1 MAAVRDLYEV
11 LGVERGASDE
21 DIKKAYR
28 RLARELHPD
37 VNADGDAADRFKEVV
52 GAYEI
57 LSDPEK
63 RQRYDAFGTS
73 GGPQGAPFS
82 DIQDIFDLFFG
93 QGGFGQGGFG
103 PTARRRGP
111 RSRAQHGEDL
121 GVHLTLAF
129 REAVF
134 GTREELDIER
144 LLECDRCM
152 GNGAEPGTA
161 PVACR
166 TCGGAGQVQA
176 VRRSVFGTVMTAA
189 PCGTCRGTGQEV
201 LDPCEACF
209 GQGRR
214 TEHAT
219 VTVDIPAGVSDGM
232 ELRVTGNGH
241 AGVQGG
247 PAGDLYV
254 GLSVEPSSAFE
265 RRGQD
270 LFTVLDIS
278 MTQAT
283 LGADIRIEVLDDTEN
298 IRVEPGTESGTVVK
312 VRSKGVPHVNR
323 RGRGDLYVTLHAMT
337 PPELSKEERQLWQRL
352 AELRGEETSKRDP
365 APGELRRPEF

>member
-1 MAAVRDLYEV
+1 MAPVRDLYEV
-11 LGVERGASDE
+11 LGVERGASDD

-37 VNADGDAADRFKEVV
+37 VNGEAAAEERFKEVA

-63 RQRYDAFGTS
+63 RQRYDAFGTT

-93 QGGFGQGGFG
+93 QGGFGTGQ
-103 PTARRRGP
+103 RRRGP

-121 GVHLTLAF
+121 GVHLTLGF

-134 GTREELDIER
+134 GTRKELEIER
-144 LLECDRCM
+144 LVECARCM

-161 PVACR
+161 PTACR

-201 LDPCEACF
+201 LDPCESCY
-209 GQGRR
+209 GQGRS
-214 TEHAT
+214 TEPAS

-241 AGVQGG
+241 AGVRGG

-254 GLSVEPSSAFE
+254 GLSVEPSPAFE

-270 LFTVLDIS
+270 LFTVLDVS

-283 LGADIRIEVLDDTEN
+283 LGAEIDVETLDETERIHVP
-298 IRVEPGTESGTVVK
+298 PGTESGTVIK
-312 VRSKGVPHVNR
+312 LKGRGVPNVNR
-323 RGRGDLYVTLHAMT
+323 RGRGELFLTIHVVT
-337 PPELSKEERQLWQRL
+337 PEELSREERKLWQRL
-352 AELRGEETSKRDP
+352 AELRGEETSKREP
-365 APGELRRPEF
+365 ATGELRRPEF